1 MTKLKDRTAAG
12 VDRFLERRDR
22 SRSVASS
29 LEVAGISLRP
39 GEFIVLVLAAT
50 AAAGLLTLSLFGLIG
65 LLATLVIAPLIARTV
80 LTRRAARRRA
90 KFAEQ
95 LADNLQL
102 LTSSLKSGY
111 GLFAALDS
119 VAQEA
124 EEPSRDEFRRVLL
137 EIRVGRD
144 ASEALDAMAARM
156 ASKDFEW
163 VVGAIDIN
171 REVGGDLALTLDNV
185 AETIRER
192 QNLARHVS
200 ALTAEGRLSTYILI
214 ALPVFVALAM
224 SAINPGYL
232 EPLFSGIGP
241 VLLGVGAGMLL
252 AGWLW
257 MKRLIRVEF

>member
-1 MTKLKDRTAAG
+1 
-12 VDRFLERRDR
+12 
-22 SRSVASS
+22 
-29 LEVAGISLRP
+29 
-39 GEFIVLVLAAT
+39 
-50 AAAGLLTLSLFGLIG
+50 
-65 LLATLVIAPLIARTV
+65 
-80 LTRRAARRRA
+80 
-90 KFAEQ
+90 
-95 LADNLQL
+95 
-102 LTSSLKSGY
+102 
-111 GLFAALDS
+111 
-119 VAQEA
+119 
-124 EEPSRDEFRRVLL
+124 
-137 EIRVGRD
+137 
-144 ASEALDAMAARM
+144 M